1 MLKSCSEWKTHS
13 NETCNFLNT
22 PSSIDCPLVFVK
34 SCHANTTSYSFCKY
48 VPDFSNCHCSD
59 WIAKERKVAPD
70 FSAIKQIFERTCITP
85 YDNSTRIESKETQN
99 ATLTSCHDWEKPDN
113 EQELHSCLFVN
124 NNTLAMQSACA
135 NIELKRC
142 SSLGENINICRYIFK
157 ECPTC
162 TKWSKT
168 SNYNISSDLKMKTEN
183 FLSICPNGT
192 IHEKSENID
201 CALHCSNWQKV
212 ESATQCD
219 RYENKKPEC
228 FENMQRRRCSS
239 VNCQFNHSICKYTG
253 VTCPQCHPWSE
264 VEKTPSEDFTQL
276 SLNETRWCRVGNG
289 NETEYR

>member
-1 MLKSCSEWKTHS
+1 MTSTRDEFLFFLLILECHCSPWVRNGFNVTNDFSSLSQTYERRCKSPNEIARYESKTIERVMLKSCSEWKTHS

-22 PSSIDCPLVFVK
+22 PSSIDCPLLYVK
-34 SCHANTTSYSFCKY
+34 TCHANTTSYSFCKY

-157 ECPTC
+157 ECPAC

-168 SNYNISSDLKMKTEN
+168 SNYNISSDLKMKTGN
-183 FLSICPNGT
+183 FLSICSNGT
-192 IHEKSENID
+192 IHE
-201 CALHCSNWQKV
+201 
-212 ESATQCD
+212 
-219 RYENKKPEC
+219 
-228 FENMQRRRCSS
+228 
-239 VNCQFNHSICKYTG
+239 
-253 VTCPQCHPWSE
+253 
-264 VEKTPSEDFTQL
+264 
-276 SLNETRWCRVGNG
+276 
-289 NETEYR
+289 